1 MRNEKKQARELAVC
15 IIHEQPYAHAY
26 KGPIAIWQGTEN

>member
-1 MRNEKKQARELAVC
+1 MRNEKRQMRELVVC

-26 KGPIAIWQGTEN
+26 KGPIPIWQGAEN